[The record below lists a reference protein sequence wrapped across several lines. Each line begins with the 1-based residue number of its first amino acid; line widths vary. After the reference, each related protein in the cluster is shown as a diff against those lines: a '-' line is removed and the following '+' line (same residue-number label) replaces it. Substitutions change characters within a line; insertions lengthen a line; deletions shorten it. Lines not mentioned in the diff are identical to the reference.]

1 MSSSEIELSFMEMI
15 LKRMLCSV
23 LLSNICFY
31 LVSLSFLS
39 GRDEKHTKSL
49 VQIGGTAKGFGETN
63 ELRIKMSS
71 TDRPTKLYN
80 LGIKGIPSSLF
91 AEPRLGL

>member
-1 MSSSEIELSFMEMI
+1 
-15 LKRMLCSV
+15 
-23 LLSNICFY
+23 
-31 LVSLSFLS
+31 
-39 GRDEKHTKSL
+39 L